1 MLISGRFLNLS
12 HIMMFWHMRIFQRTH
27 VYLSL
32 GMGVAAAGILAE
44 YFRKLCFF
52 AFVVFLLTAFGYHT
66 RVASV
71 RRVFFRRDTFLRPV
85 FRLWYPVFFCT
96 DAMDFLVI
104 YCLTSSL

>member
-44 YFRKLCFF
+44 YFRKVCL
-52 AFVVFLLTAFGYHT
+52 FLL
-66 RVASV
+66 
-71 RRVFFRRDTFLRPV
+71 L
-85 FRLWYPVFFCT
+85 LFFC
-96 DAMDFLVI
+96 
-104 YCLTSSL
+104 